1 MKCKSGYATVRH
13 NRAQNAYVSISR
25 DSGAFVRRTN
35 TLELR
40 TEASPHSFQQ
50 GDVAIDLYGQQEDTA
65 LLDFTI
71 AHPTA
76 ATYSSKYCNSGDAA
90 ELVDKKK
97 NAKHGPKCDQNGLKF
112 IAFAIETYGS
122 MCDAA
127 TKNLIELSRMEA
139 AVDADYTFRPWY
151 QRDFVQRAQQT
162 IGVALQRSIYKDQI
176 LRSHRRRA
184 EHGLGAPSDS
194 SSSDDY

>member
-1 MKCKSGYATVRH
+1 
-13 NRAQNAYVSISR
+13 
-25 DSGAFVRRTN
+25 
-35 TLELR
+35 
-40 TEASPHSFQQ
+40 
-50 GDVAIDLYGQQEDTA
+50 
-65 LLDFTI
+65 
-71 AHPTA
+71 
-76 ATYSSKYCNSGDAA
+76 
-90 ELVDKKK
+90 
-97 NAKHGPKCDQNGLKF
+97 
-112 IAFAIETYGS
+112 

-184 EHGLGAPSDS
+184 EHGLGAPSDG